1 MSNSVVGH
9 DYILIR
15 DLGEGTFGTVKL
27 ARHVKTKN
35 LVAIKI
41 LEKSRIKESA
51 DLERVKRE
59 IEILK
64 EIKHENIVELFEI
77 VEN

>member
-1 MSNSVVGH
+1 
-9 DYILIR
+9 
-15 DLGEGTFGTVKL
+15 
-27 ARHVKTKN
+27 

-51 DLERVKRE
+51 DLERIKRE